1 MVDQR
6 EHSLWVEK
14 FRPQTLDEYIGNE
27 EIKQKVKIYLESN
40 DIPHLLF
47 VGSAGTGKTTLAKLI
62 AKNTDCDYLYVNASS
77 ENSVDMMRNKIQEFA
92 TSVGFKTFKMIILD
106 EADFLTP
113 QAQAALRNMMEQFSK
128 HTRFILTCNYAER
141 IIDPIQSRCQTFKI
155 IPPSKRDVA
164 IRLVTILK
172 TENIKFEMEDIATI
186 VTSGYPD
193 IRRIINSAQRQTV
206 NGVLKI
212 DKYSMIQNDYKLR
225 LLEHLK
231 NDSKSQAFKNVRQLL
246 ADSQVQDY
254 TELYKLLYDEL
265 ESYAKGH
272 VASVILLIAD
282 AQWQDA
288 FAVDKEIHIM
298 SLIIKI
304 LSEIKE
310 G

>member
-1 MVDQR
+1 MI
-6 EHSLWVEK
+6 EHTLWTEK
-14 FRPQTLDEYIGNE
+14 YRPQILDEYIGNE

-62 AKNTDCDYLYVNASS
+62 AKNTDCDYLYINASS

-92 TSVGFKTFKMIILD
+92 TSVGFRVFKMIILD

-128 HTRFILTCNYAER
+128 HTRFVLTCNYAER

-155 IPPSKRDVA
+155 IPPSKKDVA
-164 IRLVTILK
+164 VRLVNILK
-172 TENIKFEMEDIATI
+172 TENIQFKMEDIATI

-193 IRRIINSAQRQTV
+193 IRRIINSAQRQTA

-212 DKYSMIQNDYKLR
+212 DKYSMIANDYKLK

>member
-1 MVDQR
+1 MEQK
-6 EHSLWVEK
+6 EHTLWVEK
-14 FRPQTLDEYIGNE
+14 YRPQTLDEYIGNE

-47 VGSAGTGKTTLAKLI
+47 VGPAGTGKTTLAKLI
-62 AKNTDCDYLYVNASS
+62 AKNTDCDYLYINASS
-77 ENSVDMMRNKIQEFA
+77 ENSVDMMRNRILEFA
-92 TSVGFKTFKMIILD
+92 TSIGFKTFKMIILD

-128 HTRFILTCNYAER
+128 HTRFVLTCNYAER
-141 IIDPIQSRCQTFKI
+141 IIDPIQSRCQVFKV
-155 IPPSKRDVA
+155 IPPSKKDVA
-164 IRLVTILK
+164 IRLATILK
-172 TENIKFEMEDIATI
+172 TEKVSFEIEDIGTI

-193 IRRIINSAQRQTV
+193 VRRIINSAQRQTA

-231 NDSKSQAFKNVRQLL
+231 NDSKAQAFKNIRQLL

-254 TELYKLLYDEL
+254 AELYKLLYDEL

-272 VASVILLIAD
+272 VAPVILIIAES
-282 AQWQDA
+282 QWQDV

>member
-14 FRPQTLDEYIGNE
+14 YRPQTLDEYIGNE

-62 AKNTDCDYLYVNASS
+62 AKNTDCDYLYINASS

-92 TSVGFKTFKMIILD
+92 TSVGFRTFKMIILD

-128 HTRFILTCNYAER
+128 HTRFVLTCNYAER

-155 IPPSKRDVA
+155 IPPSKKDVA
-164 IRLVTILK
+164 VRLVSILK
-172 TENIKFEMEDIATI
+172 TENIQFKMEDIATI

-193 IRRIINSAQRQTV
+193 IRRIINSAQRQSV

-231 NDSKSQAFKNVRQLL
+231 TDSKAQAFKNIRQLL

-265 ESYAKGH
+265 ETYAKGH

>member
-1 MVDQR
+1 
-6 EHSLWVEK
+6 
-14 FRPQTLDEYIGNE
+14 
-27 EIKQKVKIYLESN
+27 
-40 DIPHLLF
+40 
-47 VGSAGTGKTTLAKLI
+47 
-62 AKNTDCDYLYVNASS
+62 
-77 ENSVDMMRNKIQEFA
+77 
-92 TSVGFKTFKMIILD
+92 
-106 EADFLTP
+106 
-113 QAQAALRNMMEQFSK
+113 
-128 HTRFILTCNYAER
+128 
-141 IIDPIQSRCQTFKI
+141 
-155 IPPSKRDVA
+155 
-164 IRLVTILK
+164 LK

>member
-1 MVDQR
+1 MIDQR

-128 HTRFILTCNYAER
+128 HTRFVLTCNYAER

-155 IPPSKRDVA
+155 IPPSKKDVA
-164 IRLVTILK
+164 VRLVNILK
-172 TENIKFEMEDIATI
+172 TENIQFKMEDIATI

-193 IRRIINSAQRQTV
+193 IRRIINSAQRQTA

-212 DKYSMIQNDYKLR
+212 DKYSMIANDYKLK